1 VVKAEHRQG
10 GHLQTS
16 RVAVVA
22 AIVAAVVAAVAMPS
36 LASGWGH
43 SLASIANQRAIR
55 ALHRSGRAINQAQA
69 AQRRAGR
76 AIQIAQDGT
85 PGPPGPRGRTG
96 ATGATGAAGPTGA
109 TGAAGVTG
117 PAGVPGPGTVPS
129 FAQVA
134 ASAST
139 NDDTQYVDLGGPSL
153 TVSVPQ
159 ASNGPANTG
168 FIQVAA
174 QAQVANDQ
182 GAVALYQDGAP
193 MPGQSDICGEFLA
206 TPSPPLFASADPPN
220 PGGTGTSTYSTPA
233 ALDAVTAACASTGPA
248 SPVMFQTT
256 PGQHT
261 YSLLYL
267 YCGCS
272 GPSGHADFSERE
284 LWVTPLG

>member
-1 VVKAEHRQG
+1 LVKVEHRQG
-10 GHLQTS
+10 GHVQTS

-22 AIVAAVVAAVAMPS
+22 AIVAAVVAAIAMPS

-43 SLASIANQRAIR
+43 SLASLANHRAIR

-96 ATGATGAAGPTGA
+96 ATGAAGPTGA

-117 PAGVPGPGTVPS
+117 PAGAPGPGSVPS
-129 FAQVA
+129 FAEVA
-134 ASAST
+134 GPDST
-139 NDDTQYVDLGGPSL
+139 NDDTQYLDLGGPSL

-182 GAVALYQDGAP
+182 GAVALYQDGLP
-193 MPGQSDICGEFLA
+193 MPGQSDICGEFLL

-220 PGGTGTSTYSTPA
+220 PGGTGTATYSTPA
-233 ALDAVTAACASTGPA
+233 ALDPVSTACASTGPA

-256 PGQHT
+256 PGPHT
-261 YSLLYL
+261 YSLRYL

-272 GPSGHADFSERE
+272 GPSGHADFSQRE